1 MTNAAFIR
9 LETLSKQ
16 FTVGSATI
24 LAVDQVSLDVTRGR
38 TLAVV
43 GESGSGKST
52 LAHLLLGVER
62 PSSGRILLQQ
72 QTLKMPRDRAQRQ
85 RFGFVQQ
92 NPYTAL
98 NARKTV
104 RQAIELPLLV
114 HRIGDRRAR
123 RKRVDEL
130 LEQTGLPQS
139 LAERLPASLS
149 GGQRQRV
156 VIARALATH
165 PDVLVLDEPTSS
177 LDVSVQARV
186 LLLLQRLQRELGLTY
201 IFITH
206 DLGVVRAMADDI
218 AVMYRGRV
226 VEHATADAL
235 FCTPR
240 HPYTNLLLASI
251 PTVSAEDDRI
261 KPDWPWETAMQDA
274 RPADTG
280 CAFRLRCPYS
290 QPRCEQ
296 ETPEL
301 TADGQAHWHACFH
314 PLPARGAVMATHC

>member
-1 MTNAAFIR
+1 MRDDAFIR
-9 LETLSKQ
+9 LEALCKQ
-16 FTVGSATI
+16 FTVGSSTI
-24 LAVDQVSLDVTRGR
+24 LAVDRVSLDVARGR

-52 LAHLLLGVER
+52 LAHLLLGVEL
-62 PSSGRILLQQ
+62 PSSGRILLSG
-72 QTLKMPRDRAQRQ
+72 QTLGMPRSRAARR

-104 RQAIELPLLV
+104 RQAIELPIAV
-114 HRIGDRRAR
+114 HRIGDRRVR
-123 RKRVDEL
+123 RKRVEEL
-130 LEQTGLPQS
+130 LDQTGLPLG
-139 LAERLPASLS
+139 LADRLPASLS

-156 VIARALATH
+156 VIARALATQ

-177 LDVSVQARV
+177 LDVSVQARI

-226 VEHATADAL
+226 VEHAMADAL
-235 FCTPR
+235 FLTPR

-251 PTVSAEDDRI
+251 PTVSSEDDRI

-274 RPADTG
+274 RPAETG
-280 CAFRLRCPYS
+280 CAFRLRCPHS
-290 QPRCEQ
+290 RPRCEQ
-296 ETPEL
+296 EDPEL
-301 TADGQAHWHACFH
+301 SADGDRHWHACFY
-314 PLPARGAVMATHC
+314 PLPARNAAISR